1 MRKTSILALLVFGFS
16 MHAKAQDDVLSI
28 LGDAKD
34 KKDNGVVEEVMQ
46 GNNVSPLKALFPK
59 TNAEQNI
66 FFEILGKGENEKALL
81 QYFEAFGKGPVART
95 PNGQGLLAYLFLKNN
110 MPVFAIENLFSNPDN
125 ANMAPV
131 LADTLRSM
139 VPDNSEIWRLAR
151 VQWAPK
157 WTSVFSPS
165 IEVQVKARKVFTAK
179 EIDEIKNVIKMSAP
193 DTRDRAAIQWQL
205 ILAMALSGDSATSA
219 KLLQNLMT
227 SKVSPVQEDLMNMTA
242 ARMLF
247 ESGYM
252 DAAIKYYKKIPKSS
266 DYWLEAQEETAWSY
280 VRKGEPQN
288 TLAVTESLV
297 INEFKHI
304 VGPETVFLRSLA
316 QLKVC
321 DYPGVL
327 KSLSMFKDRFQPRT
341 KEMIQLA
348 ENANTPA
355 AKEFIQKMKQ
365 RRYKLIETGALAS
378 KLPRLVTR
386 DESLYQHIRLEHAL
400 EKEAAIAESIYGKSL
415 ALGTSKV
422 GFQGEIE
429 QLKNLIDGRVTSAR
443 NATQGRLKTLA
454 AEEVADV
461 KRLLQKLHIV
471 EAEVLQQALSVAK
484 VTKATEKSQAIE
496 KKGTTI
502 ADNRD
507 TVSYPYDSNQIW
519 FDEVA
524 NLKVDVVK
532 GCQAIKR

>member
-1 MRKTSILALLVFGFS
+1 MKKGIIGLLIAGAVFS
-16 MHAKAQDDVLSI
+16 AHAEDDVLSI

-34 KKDNGVVEEVMQ
+34 KKENGVAEDVLKGM
-46 GNNVSPLKALFPK
+46 NVSPLKAVFPK
-59 TNAEQNI
+59 TTAEQNI
-66 FFEILGKGENEKALL
+66 FFDLLAKGENDKALL
-81 QYFEAFGKGPVART
+81 QYFEAFGKTAIHRT
-95 PNGQGLLAYLFLKNN
+95 PNGQALLSYLFLKNN
-110 MPVFAIENLFSNPDN
+110 MPVFAVENLFTDANN

-131 LADTLRSM
+131 MADTLRAM
-139 VPDNSEIWRLAR
+139 LPDNSEIWRLAR
-151 VQWAPK
+151 IQWAPK
-157 WTSVFSPS
+157 WTTVFSPS

-179 EIDEIKNVIKMSAP
+179 EIDELKNVIKMSAP

-205 ILAMALSGDSATSA
+205 ILALAMNGDSATSA

-227 SKVSPVQEDLMNMTA
+227 SKVSPVQQDLMDMTA

-252 DAAIKYYKKIPKSS
+252 DAAIKYYQKVPKSS
-266 DYWLEAQEETAWSY
+266 DYWLEAQEEISWSY
-280 VRKGEPQN
+280 IRKGEPQN
-288 TLAVTESLV
+288 ALAVTESLV
-297 INEFKHI
+297 IPEFKNM
-304 VGPETVFLRSLA
+304 VGPETVFVRSLA

-327 KSLSMFKDRFQPRT
+327 KSLNMFKERYQPRT
-341 KEMIQLA
+341 KEMLVVS

-355 AKEFIQKMKQ
+355 VNQFVAKMKE
-365 RRYKLIETGALAS
+365 RRHKLVELGALAS

-386 DESLYQHIRLEHAL
+386 DESLYQHIRVEGAL
-400 EKEAAIAESIYGKSL
+400 EKESAIAKEIYGKSL

-422 GFQGEIE
+422 GFQGEVE
-429 QLKNLIDGRVTSAR
+429 ELKNLIDGRVTSAH
-443 NATQGRLKTLA
+443 NATLGRMKTLA
-454 AEEVADV
+454 NEEVNDV

-471 EAEVLQQALSVAK
+471 EAEVLQQALSANKVAQ
-484 VTKATEKSQAIE
+484 ATEKSKAIE

-502 ADNRD
+502 AEARD
-507 TVSYPYDSNQIW
+507 QVTYPYEGGQMW